1 MIHKKIN
8 VEEVKT
14 TIVSYCAYLNM
25 GNSYKYIKYLNDKL
39 NKLGIEKKFFLKNQ
53 MEIRFYIDLIFNNMT
68 FDIDI

>member
-14 TIVSYCAYLNM
+14 TIVSFCAYLNM

-39 NKLGIEKKFFLKNQ
+39 NKLGIEKSFFEKSDGN
-53 MEIRFYIDLIFNNMT
+53 
-68 FDIDI
+68 